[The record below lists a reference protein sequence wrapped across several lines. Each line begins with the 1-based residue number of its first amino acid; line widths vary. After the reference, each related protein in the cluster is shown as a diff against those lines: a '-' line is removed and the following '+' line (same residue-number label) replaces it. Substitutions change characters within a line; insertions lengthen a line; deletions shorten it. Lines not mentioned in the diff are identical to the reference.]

1 MKKLLALTLLL
12 SPLALHAQ
20 TDAMPPEH
28 AAPPPGYKMQMPTAK
43 APAAPSKSLL
53 VTYNNTAITL
63 SVQDLLSLP
72 QTTITAHNGHTNKD
86 ETYTGPLVSD
96 VLAKAGLAST
106 DENHK
111 TLLHS
116 SVIAT
121 GTDGYFVLYSAAEL
135 SSRFA
140 SAKAIIAVMRSGL
153 PNTDGGNI
161 QLVNPADTKPAR
173 WVHGL
178 SSLTVMSIAP
188 IH

>member
-1 MKKLLALTLLL
+1 MKLLTLTLLL
-12 SPLALHAQ
+12 APIPALAQSDLL
-20 TDAMPPEH
+20 PPEH
-28 AAPPPGYKMQMPTAK
+28 AAPPPGYKMQAPTAK
-43 APAAPSKSLL
+43 APGAPSKSLL

-63 SVQDLLSLP
+63 TIEDLLKLP

-111 TLLHS
+111 TILHS

-140 SAKAIIAVMRSGL
+140 SAKVIVAVMRSGL

-161 QLVNPADTKPAR
+161 QLINPADTKPAR

-178 SSLTVMSIAP
+178 SNLTVMSIAP
-188 IH
+188 IK

>member
-1 MKKLLALTLLL
+1 MKMLLALTLLL
-12 SPLALHAQ
+12 TPAIAIAQ
-20 TDAMPPEH
+20 TDAMPPEQV
-28 AAPPPGYKMQMPTAK
+28 APPIYKMHMPEVK

-53 VTYNNTAITL
+53 VTYNTTAISLT
-63 SVQDLLSLP
+63 VKDLLKLP

-96 VLAKAGLAST
+96 VLAKVGLAST

-111 TLLHS
+111 TILHS

-121 GTDGYFVLYSAAEL
+121 GTDGYYVLYSAAEL

-140 SAKAIIAVMRSGL
+140 SAKAIVAVMKSGL

-161 QLVNPADTKPAR
+161 QLINPADTKPAR

-178 SSLTVMSIAP
+178 SNLTVMSIAP
-188 IH
+188 AK